1 MSASPVGTRQE
12 HVRRDVGEPGKI
24 PGRGERMS
32 DNQQVERRLSVLDK
46 FLTLWIFISMGV
58 GIGIGYGWPALTKF
72 IWSLQV
78 GTTPIAV
85 GILLCS
91 FPVGME
97 EEVRGRAKHEKTE
110 DGIEQAA
117 GNIVGGEGAEDGAG
131 DGACGKKPPGLVMNS
146 PHPVV
151 CPGARSGVEKDDRQ
165 GDACEERGA
174 IGGIDQQKDGHQD
187 KAAAGSY
194 QRAAGADSKTDCDQ
208 PQVLYHESR
217 PFK

>member
-1 MSASPVGTRQE
+1 
-12 HVRRDVGEPGKI
+12 
-24 PGRGERMS
+24 MS

-97 EEVRGRAKHEKTE
+97 EEVRGGCKHEETE
-110 DGIEQAA
+110 NGVELAA
-117 GNIVGGEGAEDGAG
+117 GDVVGCEGAEDGAG
-131 DGACGKKPPGLVMNS
+131 DSPGGEEPPGLVMNS

-151 CPGARSGVEKDDRQ
+151 CPGARSGVEEDDRQ

-187 KAAAGSY
+187 EAAAGAYERS
-194 QRAAGADSKTDCDQ
+194 AGANSKADGDQ
-208 PQVLYHESR
+208 PQVLHHGQR